1 MGLNRLQF
9 IIMKPLYLILDKI
22 STKCVKKDKKRAKS
36 LKNEKMHNYARSD
49 TITGSDKRGARNM
62 KRQKEKT
69 VESVGVKSFIT
80 AIVVIFAMM
89 VLTYALTFIIPQKH
103 FYFYPEDT
111 IDFLTLL
118 WYIKQS

>member
-36 LKNEKMHNYARSD
+36 LKNEKMHNYAS
-49 TITGSDKRGARNM
+49 
-62 KRQKEKT
+62 
-69 VESVGVKSFIT
+69 
-80 AIVVIFAMM
+80 IVVIFAMM

-118 WYIKQS
+118 WYIRQS